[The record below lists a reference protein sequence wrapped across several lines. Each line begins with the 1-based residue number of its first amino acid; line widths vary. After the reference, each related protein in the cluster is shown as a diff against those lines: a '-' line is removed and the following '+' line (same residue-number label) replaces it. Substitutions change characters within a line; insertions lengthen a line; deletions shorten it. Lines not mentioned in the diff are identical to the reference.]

1 MQRGVIKFQAP
12 FEKIRNLSCN
22 QEVKL
27 YKSIIVQ
34 SIIDA
39 SNISDLNRAKKL
51 ENYAKDWIFGDSQWF
66 TEVCNRAD
74 LEVNFVRKI
83 CKKVMSLNKKIHE
96 DKIYKML
103 NS

>member
-1 MQRGVIKFQAP
+1 MQKGVIKFQAP

-22 QEVKL
+22 PEVKL
-27 YKSIIVQ
+27 YTSIIVQ

-39 SNISDLNRAKKL
+39 SNMSDLKRAKKL
-51 ENYAKDWIFGDSQWF
+51 ENYAKSWIFGDSQWF

-74 LEVNFVRKI
+74 LEVSHVRKV
-83 CKKVMSLNKKIHE
+83 CKEVMSLNKKIHE

-103 NS
+103 NN

>member
-39 SNISDLNRAKKL
+39 SNISESRQSKKL
-51 ENYAKDWIFGDSQWF
+51 EKHAKNWIFNDSHWF

-74 LEVNFVRKI
+74 LEVSFVRKI
-83 CKKVMSLNKKIHE
+83 CKRVMSLNEKIYE
-96 DKIYKML
+96 DKLYRML
-103 NS
+103 NA